1 LAFALQLQRHEGD
14 KAMRIGIYA
23 AALGAREQQKRLEVI
38 SNNIAN
44 TDTAGYKK
52 DVVCFHDFLVETTAP
67 RLEQGAIQIT
77 DHPLDIALS
86 GDGFLRAQTD
96 RGIFYTRSG
105 NLTVNKDGTLVTPE
119 GWPILGKN
127 GPISVNSTAVRITE
141 DGQVFDNNQPVGML
155 DLVRFTSKGA
165 LSKVKNGYFQLD
177 DPKMT
182 PQAAAD
188 CSVHQGAL
196 EQANF
201 NVVEEMTQMIDTLRT
216 FEAYQ
221 KVLQSFD
228 QIDSQ
233 LANKIGS
240 PS

>member
-1 LAFALQLQRHEGD
+1 
-14 KAMRIGIYA
+14 MRIGFYA

-44 TDTAGYKK
+44 SDTAGYKK
-52 DVVCFHDFLVETTAP
+52 DGVYFRDFLVETTAP
-67 RLEQGAIQIT
+67 RLEQGPIHVT
-77 DHPLDIALS
+77 EHPLDIALS
-86 GDGFLRAQTD
+86 GDGFLRAQSD
-96 RGIFYTRSG
+96 QGVLYTRSG
-105 NLTVNKDGTLVTPE
+105 NLTVNKDGTLVTQE

-127 GPISVNSTAVRITE
+127 GPISVNSPAVRITE
-141 DGQVFDNNQPVGML
+141 DGQVFDNNQPIDRL
-155 DLVRFTSKGA
+155 DLVRFPPKSA
-165 LSKVKNGYFQLD
+165 LSKVKNGYFQVD
-177 DPKMT
+177 DPKMA
-182 PQAAAD
+182 PQAAPD
-188 CSVHQGAL
+188 CSVQQGAL

-228 QIDSQ
+228 QIDSE
-233 LANKIGS
+233 LTNKIGS